1 MATST
6 VENYIKQIYLEEQ
19 RHEGHPVPMGKLAA
33 ALKVFPGTAT
43 TMIKSLA
50 EANLVAYESRV
61 GVRLTGSG
69 EKLALHVLRR
79 HRVIELFLVKVLDMN
94 WSEVHEEAE
103 NMEHALSD
111 EVLARMEKFLGYPT
125 VDPHGDPIPSP
136 KGELDERE
144 LVKLTE
150 CSPGSELRIGRVL
163 DQEGKFLRFLEK
175 NGLELGV
182 TVKLLEMDPVG
193 QTVSMSVEGAGKT
206 ATLSLG
212 VAEKIEAELLG
223 EEKSQKDEG

>member
-6 VENYIKQIYLEEQ
+6 VENYIKHIYLEEQ
-19 RHEGHPVPMGKLAA
+19 RVEGDPVPMGKLAA

-50 EANLVAYESRV
+50 EANLVNYEARV
-61 GVRLTGSG
+61 GVRLTESG
-69 EKLALHVLRR
+69 RKLALHVLRR

-103 NMEHALSD
+103 NLEHVISD
-111 EVLARMEKFLGYPT
+111 EVLGRMEKHLGYPT
-125 VDPHGDPIPSP
+125 VDPHGDPIPNP

-144 LVKLTE
+144 LVNLTE
-150 CSPGSELRIGRVL
+150 CGVNSTVIIGRVL
-163 DQEGKFLRFLEK
+163 DQEAEFLRFLEK

-182 TVKLLEMDPVG
+182 KAEVLGMDTVG
-193 QTVSMSVEGAGKT
+193 QTLTLRVADGNTVTVSLT
-206 ATLSLG
+206 
-212 VAEKIEAELLG
+212 VAKKIEVERTG
-223 EEKSQKDEG
+223 R